1 MDFTSRKDLKE
12 LVVYITGG
20 TKGIGKGMAEVFLV
34 YGMRVAISGRSSD
47 QAKKVAQEL
56 GPEDRVLGLGS
67 DVSDLQQ
74 EEAAVQKILD
84 KWGRLD
90 VVIANAGLGVFAP
103 VDQLDPKDWKAMMDT
118 NLTGVFHS
126 LKASVE
132 ALKSSEGYYFTI
144 ASLAGTNFFAKGA
157 GYNASKFGVVGFTQ
171 AAMLDLRPYN
181 IKVSTLMPG
190 SVASEFNGNT
200 PSEKDAWKIQPED
213 LGTLVLDL
221 LRMPARTLPSKVE
234 IRPSRPDL
242 KS

>member
-20 TKGIGKGMAEVFLV
+20 TKGIGRGMAEVFLIH
-34 YGMRVAISGRSSD
+34 GMRVAISGRSSD

-67 DVSDLQQ
+67 DVADLQQ

-126 LKASVE
+126 LKASIE

-144 ASLAGTNFFAKGA
+144 ASLAGTNFFARGA

>member
-20 TKGIGKGMAEVFLV
+20 TKGIGRGMAEVFLIH
-34 YGMRVAISGRSSD
+34 GMRVAISGRSSD

-67 DVSDLQQ
+67 DVADLQQ

-144 ASLAGTNFFAKGA
+144 ASLAGTNFFARGA